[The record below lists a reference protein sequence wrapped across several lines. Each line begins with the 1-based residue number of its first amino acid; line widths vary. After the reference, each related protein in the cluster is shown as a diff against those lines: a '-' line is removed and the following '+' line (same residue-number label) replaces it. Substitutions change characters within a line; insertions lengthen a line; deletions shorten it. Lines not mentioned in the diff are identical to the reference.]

1 MDELNNYMKKQM
13 LIKVLLIVAWILCLI
28 SLAVHNDIALIS
40 AVILMAVCI
49 IISFAKKQ

>member
-1 MDELNNYMKKQM
+1 MKKQM

-49 IISFAKKQ
+49 IISFEKKQ

>member
-1 MDELNNYMKKQM
+1 MKKQM
-13 LIKVLLIVAWILCLI
+13 LIKILLIVAWILCLI

>member
-1 MDELNNYMKKQM
+1 MKKQM

-28 SLAVHNDIALIS
+28 SLAVHNDIELIS

>member
-1 MDELNNYMKKQM
+1 MKKQM
-13 LIKVLLIVAWILCLI
+13 LIKVSLIVAWILCLI